1 MPIGRIEHRLHSWTY
16 TVHFTKRDIWANRH
30 NHVTVNL
37 FILHSTVRNHEEPNR
52 TLRSL
57 HLLDVLVFRQFRD
70 SNFGWNKKI
79 FPSPKYPS
87 RFSVQP
93 ASCSVSPG
101 AKRHK
106 RQAEYT
112 FSYNVEMKRVWSYT
126 SNPTTCLYYLW
137 GFGSNFASDVEDQNI
152 CGPPKI

>member
-37 FILHSTVRNHEEPNR
+37 FILQSPGLNHEEPNR

-112 FSYNVEMKRVWSYT
+112 FSSKVEMKSGWSYT
-126 SNPTTCLYYLW
+126 STSPTCLHYLW
-137 GFGSNFASDVEDQNI
+137 SCGSNFASDVEGQNI
-152 CGPPKI
+152 CGPTKT